1 MLFETKKMKKYL
13 AETYKKQDKNTFI
26 IEIDLEKYIEVFSE
40 WDKSPFTKRDIH
52 PELETF
58 LSSCSDDIPL
68 KYKLSLHFYLPE
80 SIKDEKAEKIITKS
94 IRNYYDY
101 SIFEYQK
108 KKREEKEEAIK
119 YLMISLVFLFFGYL
133 GRINFFKNIIF
144 NTINEVLF
152 IGGWVL
158 MWEFFSKLFLTHDEL
173 RKEYKKSK
181 RILEADIVFK
191 YEKKINTLVAIVPK
205 KTEEK

>member
-40 WDKSPFTKRDIH
+40 WDKSPFVKRDIH

-80 SIKDEKAEKIITKS
+80 SIKDERAERIIRKS
-94 IRNYYDY
+94 MENYYDY
-101 SIFEYQK
+101 LIFEYQK
-108 KKREEKEEAIK
+108 EKREEKEEAIK
-119 YLMISLVFLFFGYL
+119 YLVISLVFLSFGYL
-133 GRINFFKNIIF
+133 GKINFFKNIIL
-144 NTINEVLF
+144 NTVNEILF

-158 MWEFFSKLFLTHDEL
+158 MWEFFSKIFLTHDKL

-191 YEKKINTLVAIVPK
+191 YETKMNTLFATVQK
-205 KTEEK
+205 KKED